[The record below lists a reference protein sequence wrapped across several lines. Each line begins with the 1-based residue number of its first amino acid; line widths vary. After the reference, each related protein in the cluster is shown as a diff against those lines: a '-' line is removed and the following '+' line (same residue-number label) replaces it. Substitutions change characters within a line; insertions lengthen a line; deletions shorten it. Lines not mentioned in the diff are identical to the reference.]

1 MLEYNG
7 VTDTGT
13 HATLFTVMGSH
24 HLTQD
29 SAGRP
34 TLSLKLMVDAAF
46 WMTVASARV
55 TAAEM
60 AAAWCVKKLDGE
72 AAGRGCAV
80 HSAVLCAGRGGG
92 LGGDG
97 GAAQGV
103 IQGKR

>member
-1 MLEYNG
+1 MVAVLEYNG

-46 WMTVASARV
+46 RMTVASARV

-60 AAAWCVKKLDGE
+60 AAAQLFAPLLLRGWRLPMEQCSQPLSS
-72 AAGRGCAV
+72 AAR
-80 HSAVLCAGRGGG
+80 SP
-92 LGGDG
+92 
-97 GAAQGV
+97 
-103 IQGKR
+103 